1 MLISKPLRSVGWL
14 YSRDLDLATNG
25 LSSPLKES
33 EKVAETAPP
42 PRDTGP
48 WEAGSE
54 ERALPL
60 WAGRHRLAGTVPS
73 ERGVPAAWVCL
84 QRELEPRGDRVY
96 AAPWK
101 VLLVEARRAA
111 PSWLAGMP
119 RPASLTFGMFLCFMT
134 ATFGSRVTL

>member
-1 MLISKPLRSVGWL
+1 MGR
-14 YSRDLDLATNG
+14 
-25 LSSPLKES
+25 
-33 EKVAETAPP
+33 
-42 PRDTGP
+42 
-48 WEAGSE
+48 GSE

-84 QRELEPRGDRVY
+84 QRELEPRGDLVY

-101 VLLVEARRAA
+101 VLLGEARRAV

-119 RPASLTFGMFLCFMT
+119 RRHPSHSGCFY
-134 ATFGSRVTL
+134 VL